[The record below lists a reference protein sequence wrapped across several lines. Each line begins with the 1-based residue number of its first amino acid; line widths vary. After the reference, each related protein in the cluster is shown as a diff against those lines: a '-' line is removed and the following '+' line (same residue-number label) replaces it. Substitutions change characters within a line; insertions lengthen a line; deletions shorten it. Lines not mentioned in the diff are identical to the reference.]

1 MFKLYIYIII
11 LLLVLN
17 LEKHRIFY
25 VLRLFMEYFP
35 FFSSTKLYLGTTRSP
50 ITSFL
55 IKLIHNNNL
64 NRLPKII
71 TTRKYISSL

>member
-25 VLRLFMEYFP
+25 VLRLFME
-35 FFSSTKLYLGTTRSP
+35 YLGTTRSP